1 MNSSSTKTHT
11 DLAMRKTIILKCYL
25 IAGRQSILFPR
36 RKHPMTKMLRRLTG
50 SLVLSACLLLPPFLL
65 PRFAAADPV
74 RLVVDGRGLDGELH
88 LASGR
93 TIRDGVMV
101 LVHGTLAHNRME
113 IMQMLQETIGERGLS
128 TLAVTLSMGGGSE
141 ERRVGEEGVR

>member
-1 MNSSSTKTHT
+1 
-11 DLAMRKTIILKCYL
+11 
-25 IAGRQSILFPR
+25 
-36 RKHPMTKMLRRLTG
+36 MTKMLRRLTG

-65 PRFAAADPV
+65 PRSAAADPV

-113 IMQMLQETIGERGLS
+113 NLQLMQETPGDSGYS
-128 TLAVTLSMGGGSE
+128 TPAVTLSLGVLD
-141 ERRVGEEGVR
+141 RR